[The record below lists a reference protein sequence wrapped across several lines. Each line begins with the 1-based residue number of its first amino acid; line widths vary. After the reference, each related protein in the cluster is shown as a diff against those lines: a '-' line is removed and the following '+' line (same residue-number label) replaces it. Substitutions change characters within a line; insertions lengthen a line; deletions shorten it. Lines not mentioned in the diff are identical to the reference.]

1 MSFTISRRNFLK
13 QSSLAGAVAAMAV
26 PAKSFAKPAASGK
39 SRVVIVSDPDCSNGG
54 TPVQEKIREMVDQGV
69 KALAGMTDTG
79 AAYEALFPET
89 VKSSTSILMKRND
102 ISGAQ
107 PDFARIDTVL
117 TGAFKSGCGRMLDGA
132 YPESNVTIRCR
143 GGSARSDI
151 ENNDYL
157 INCPV
162 CSCHGTDY
170 GVTLS
175 LKNTM
180 TYLNSASTYH
190 SANKR
195 WLHEVSL
202 DDLIKR
208 KQVLSIM
215 NAIVGN
221 NRSGPGG
228 PPNVEPGTIIMSKDI
243 VAVDY
248 HALRVMEQNGN
259 PDTNRIRTA
268 GRQLEA
274 AEAAGLGTCTPENM
288 EVIELAPPYTTGT
301 IQEYNPDVRRLSV
314 NVTGHGTSFT
324 FMISS
329 GNAQPVSASIFDM
342 QGHLIWKNGN
352 TTATA
357 VVWHGQ
363 TVSGRRVPRGMYSYS
378 LRSGSRRASGILM
391 VAR

>member
-1 MSFTISRRNFLK
+1 MASTISRRNFLK
-13 QSSLAGAVAAMAV
+13 QSSLAGAAAAMVV
-26 PAKSFAKPAASGK
+26 PVAGSLAKSAASEK
-39 SRVVIVSDPDCSNGG
+39 SRVVIVTDPECSDGG
-54 TPVQEKIREMVDQGV
+54 TPDHEKIREMVDQGV
-69 KALAGMTDTG
+69 KALAGTTDTG
-79 AAYEALFPET
+79 AAYEALFPEP
-89 VKSSTSILMKRND
+89 VDSSTSIFMKRND

-107 PDFARIDTVL
+107 RDFTRVDEVL
-117 TGAFKSGCGRMLDGA
+117 TEAFKAGCGTMLDGS
-132 YPESNVTIRCR
+132 YSDRNVSIRCR

-162 CSCHGTDY
+162 CSCHGRDY

-208 KQVLSIM
+208 KQVMSIM

-228 PPNVEPGTIIMSKDI
+228 SPNIEPKTIIMSKDI

-259 PDTNRIRTA
+259 PDTGRIQTA
-268 GRQLEA
+268 DGQLEA
-274 AEAAGLGTCTPENM
+274 AEAAGLGTCTPANM
-288 EVIELAPPYTTGT
+288 EVIELAPPYTTGS
-301 IQEYNPDVRRLSV
+301 IQEYNPNVGRLNV
-314 NVTGHGTSFT
+314 NVIARGGYFE
-324 FMISS
+324 FVLPS
-329 GNAQPVSASIFDM
+329 GITKTVTAGIYNMQGRLVWKTDSTNVSAI
-342 QGHLIWKNGN
+342 
-352 TTATA
+352 
-357 VVWHGQ
+357 VWHRQ
-363 TVSGRRVPRGMYSYS
+363 TLSGSRVPNGMYTYK
-378 LRSGSRRASGILM
+378 LQMGSRRASGVVM
-391 VAR
+391 VS